1 MLLLFKNILFTIL
14 APGAVAV
21 YIPLWIAPPGS
32 DLFTPGWGLGKLTAA
47 LLLLSGV
54 AIYLRCLWDFA
65 VYGQGTPAPIDA
77 PKRLVARG
85 LYRYVRNPMY
95 VGVLTA
101 IFAWALLFSSLGI
114 LVYGMAVG
122 LLFHL
127 FVVLVEEPSLRKK
140 FGESYVRYCKEVN
153 RWAPTFRQRRIRS

>member
-1 MLLLFKNILFTIL
+1 MAFYARESACFWKIN
-14 APGAVAV
+14 V
-21 YIPLWIAPPGS
+21 YL
-32 DLFTPGWGLGKLTAA
+32 
-47 LLLLSGV
+47 
-54 AIYLRCLWDFA
+54 
-65 VYGQGTPAPIDA
+65 
-77 PKRLVARG
+77 ARG

-127 FVVLVEEPSLRKK
+127 FVVLVEEPSLQKK
-140 FGESYVRYCKEVN
+140 FGESYVRYCEEVS
-153 RWAPTFRQRRIRS
+153 RWAPRFRQRRIRS